1 MTARELRTARRMW
14 CLDSPTATVDKG
26 LALLGATGTLG
37 IRFTSFLIE
46 HDRGL
51 VLFDTGLD
59 PRAAVDAEEV
69 YGERARRMS
78 IRFTN
83 EQRIPTQLRQLGY
96 SVEDVTDVVLSHV
109 HYDHVGGV
117 NDFPHARIYVGEGE
131 LPYAWW
137 PDPHTRGNYD
147 YRILEQARTLRWHEV
162 DFDFDLFGD
171 GSVTA
176 VRTPGHT
183 PGHLSLVVRLPSRNF
198 VLTGDCVVARE
209 GLETLFPMPFNV
221 DIRASIRSVRKLL
234 LIEQSADATIWV
246 GHDGRDFA
254 AHGAAGCIE

>member
-1 MTARELRTARRMW
+1 MNARELGTARRMW
-14 CLDSPTATVDKG
+14 CLDAPTATVDKG
-26 LALLGATGTLG
+26 LALLGASGDFD
-37 IRFTSFLIE
+37 IRFASFLIE

-59 PRAAVDAEEV
+59 PRAATDAEDV

-78 IRFTN
+78 IRFTP
-83 EQRIPTQLRQLGY
+83 EQRIPAQLEQLGF
-96 SVEDVTDVVLSHV
+96 SVDDVTDVVLSHV

-117 NDFPHARIYVGEGE
+117 NDFPGARLLVGEGE
-131 LPYAWW
+131 LRYAWW

-147 YRILEQARTLRWHEV
+147 YGVLERARPLAWTEV
-162 DFDFDLFGD
+162 GFDLDLFGD

-176 VRTPGHT
+176 IRTPGHT

-209 GLETLFPMPFNV
+209 GLSTLFPMPFNV
-221 DIRASIRSVRKLL
+221 DIGASIRSVRKLL
-234 LIEQSADATIWV
+234 LIERSADATIWV
-246 GHDGRDFA
+246 GHDARDFVE
-254 AHGAAGCIE
+254 HGGPCCIQ